1 MSYLKEQERIA
12 VETAKALL
20 EKVKKTNER
29 KNKSNMLLKY
39 S

>member
-12 VETAKALL
+12 VETAKTLL